1 MGKTY
6 EALERAEKEYG
17 QNFLGPQPKARKTP
31 VGQPSKACT
40 PSDLECYQSLKTNLL
55 GRYPDGT
62 IKTILFAGTSHGDG
76 TSTTAINFATT
87 MARDC
92 QLKVLLVDFNFRTP
106 SLHEVFKIDYSL
118 GLTDVLTNGREA
130 LSNIERVG
138 PGNLYVLP
146 CGGNRSTPAALFE
159 SSRFDTFLKNAREQ
173 FEYVIM
179 DAPPVPR
186 FSESR
191 IICARVDGVVL
202 VVGSGKTRRQVA
214 LQAKK
219 EIEDAGGKVLG
230 LVLNRR
236 KHYIPEWIYKRL

>member
-1 MGKTY
+1 MGKTH

-17 QNFLGPQPKARKTP
+17 QSFLGPQPEAQKTAVDQPRKARTP
-31 VGQPSKACT
+31 GN
-40 PSDLECYQSLKTNLL
+40 LECYQSLKTNLL
-55 GRYPDGT
+55 GRYPNGA
-62 IKTILFAGTSHGDG
+62 IKAILFAGTTHGDG
-76 TSTTAINFATT
+76 ASTTAINFATT

-106 SLHEVFKIDYSL
+106 SLHEVFKIDYPF
-118 GLTDVLTNGREA
+118 GLTEVLKDGTEMM
-130 LSNIERVG
+130 SKIMRVG

-146 CGGNRSTPAALFE
+146 CGRHRSMPASLFE
-159 SSRFDTFLKNAREQ
+159 SGQFDAFLKNAREQ

-191 IICARVDGVVL
+191 IICAKVDGVVL

-230 LVLNRR
+230 VVLNRR
-236 KHYIPEWIYKRL
+236 KHHIPEWIYKRL

>member
-1 MGKTY
+1 MGKTH

-17 QNFLGPQPKARKTP
+17 QSFLGPQPEARKAPVDQPRKAR
-31 VGQPSKACT
+31 T
-40 PSDLECYQSLKTNLL
+40 PSNLECYQSLKTNLL
-55 GRYPDGT
+55 GRYPNGA
-62 IKTILFAGTSHGDG
+62 IKAIVFAGTTHGDG
-76 TSTTAINFATT
+76 ASTTAINFATT

-92 QLKVLLVDFNFRTP
+92 RLKVLLLDFNFRTP
-106 SLHEVFKIDYSL
+106 SLDEIFKIDYPF
-118 GLTDVLTNGREA
+118 GLTEVLKDGTEMM
-130 LSNIERVG
+130 SKIMRVG

-146 CGGNRSTPAALFE
+146 CGRHRSTPAALFE
-159 SSRFDTFLKNAREQ
+159 SGQFDAFLKSARDQ

-191 IICARVDGVVL
+191 IICAKADGVIL

-214 LQAKK
+214 LRAKK

-236 KHYIPEWIYKRL
+236 KHHIPEWIYKRL

>member
-1 MGKTY
+1 MGKTH
-6 EALERAEKEYG
+6 EALEQAEKEYG
-17 QNFLGPQPKARKTP
+17 QNFLRPLPEALKTP

-55 GRYPDGT
+55 GRYPAGT
-62 IKTILFAGTSHGDG
+62 VKAILFAGTSHGDG

-118 GLTDVLTNGREA
+118 GLTDVLTNGREV

-138 PGNLYVLP
+138 PGNLHVLP
-146 CGGNRSTPAALFE
+146 CGENRSMPASLFE
-159 SSRFDTFLKNAREQ
+159 SSRFDAFLKNAREQ

-179 DAPPVPR
+179 DAPPVPS

-191 IICARVDGVVL
+191 IICAKVDGVVL

-214 LQAKK
+214 LRAKK

-236 KHYIPEWIYKRL
+236 KFYIPGWIYKRL

>member
-1 MGKTY
+1 MGKTH
-6 EALERAEKEYG
+6 EALEQAEKEYG
-17 QNFLGPQPKARKTP
+17 QSFLGPQPKARKTP
-31 VGQPSKACT
+31 VGQPSKVCT
-40 PSDLECYQSLKTNLL
+40 PGDLECYQSLKTNLL

-106 SLHEVFKIDYSL
+106 SLHEVFKIDYPF
-118 GLTDVLTNGREA
+118 GLTEVLKDGTEM
-130 LSNIERVG
+130 LSKIMRVG
-138 PGNLYVLP
+138 PGNLHVLP
-146 CGGNRSTPAALFE
+146 CGENRSMPASLFE

-179 DAPPVPR
+179 DAPPVPS

-191 IICARVDGVVL
+191 IICAKVDGVVL

-214 LQAKK
+214 LRAKK

-236 KHYIPEWIYKRL
+236 KHHIPEWIYKRL

>member
-1 MGKTY
+1 MGKTH
-6 EALERAEKEYG
+6 EALEQAEKEYG
-17 QNFLGPQPKARKTP
+17 QSFLGPQPEARKTP
-31 VGQPSKACT
+31 VGQPTKVRT
-40 PSDLECYQSLKTNLL
+40 PGDLECYQSLKTNLL

-92 QLKVLLVDFNFRTP
+92 QLKVLLLDFNFRTP

-118 GLTDVLTNGREA
+118 GLTDVLTNGREV

-138 PGNLYVLP
+138 PGNLHVLP
-146 CGGNRSTPAALFE
+146 CGDNRSTPAPLFE
-159 SSRFDTFLKNAREQ
+159 SSRFDAFLKNAREQ

-179 DAPPVPR
+179 DAPPVPS

-191 IICARVDGVVL
+191 IICAKVDGVVL

-214 LQAKK
+214 LRAKK